1 MVLRIFITVISS
13 CLAGSLIAAESQV
26 LGRTYEIVEP
36 DALTEIQSK
45 VAQVDWETVMSDG
58 VARNAAAQ
66 AVSLPRAREDRI
78 RYHIPYYT
86 AEFDVKDQNGQII
99 YPKGFQFNPLE
110 HVRLPQRLMFISKD
124 DLAWAQDHLKS
135 TDMVMITSGDYR
147 DIAMALQ
154 RPVFILTPP
163 VRDRLSLQF
172 VPSIVTQEGSTL
184 RIEEHSINL

>member
-1 MVLRIFITVISS
+1 MVLRTFLIVISS
-13 CLAGSLIAAESQV
+13 FLAGSLMATESPL

-36 DALTEIQSK
+36 DALVKIQEK

-58 VARNAAAQ
+58 MARNAAAK
-66 AVSLPRAREDRI
+66 AVSLPRAQEDRA
-78 RYHIPYYT
+78 RYHIPYYI
-86 AEFDVKDQNGQII
+86 AEFDVKDQTGQII

-110 HVRLPQRLMFISKD
+110 HVRLPQRLVFISHK
-124 DLAWAQDHLKS
+124 DLAWAQENLKT

-147 DIAMALQ
+147 EVAVALQ

-163 VRDRLSLQF
+163 VRDRLALKF
-172 VPSIVTQEGSTL
+172 VPSIVTQEGNTL